1 MVKFPVDCFIN
12 FKAMGQQFPVK
23 ECLQPVYSSL
33 VLYIGYQPL
42 LTGSHMRNAFMAFVT
57 VSVHLLQ
64 AIHAFL
70 KFCPCFSLDL

>member
-1 MVKFPVDCFIN
+1 MVKFPVDCFIS

-42 LTGSHMRNAFMAFVT
+42 LTGSHMRNMLLW
-57 VSVHLLQ
+57 HLLLFQ
-64 AIHAFL
+64 YIFYKL
-70 KFCPCFSLDL
+70 YMLF